1 MREGERLSRLQEDNR
16 RELIAKSKS
25 SVKGHQRFNRRNKSR
40 IHNTVKAMNSIDMN
54 KLFKDDILTVNI
66 PVKGE
71 TDEYIVRITFGGFLE
86 ILRDQI
92 DSSGELSFR
101 EVSRAAIIGFNKD
114 DVYIN
119 CTCPDWKYRFAY
131 FATRNQL
138 NSGTPET
145 RPSNITNPD
154 DSLGS
159 ACKHVLLVL
168 NNTSWIV
175 RVSRVIVNYI
185 KYMERHYSKLYVDI
199 IYPAIYGKEYTEPVQ
214 LTLDDVEDNSELST
228 GTDTLDTANEY
239 NKNRTRFQ
247 PGNKLGNKFKS
258 KDTGVD
264 DKQMSFDDYNEDDE
278 L

>member
-1 MREGERLSRLQEDNR
+1 MNKLLEDNR

-25 SVKGHQRFNRRNKSR
+25 SHKGHQRFNRRNKSR
-40 IHNTVKAMNSIDMN
+40 IQNTVKAMNSIDMN

-71 TDEYIVRITFGGFLE
+71 TDNYVVRITFGGFLE

-92 DSSGELSFR
+92 NASGNFSFR

-175 RVSRVIVNYI
+175 RVSRVIANYV
-185 KYMERHYSKLYVDI
+185 KYMEKHYNKLYAEI
-199 IYPAIYGKEYTEPVQ
+199 IYPAIYGKKYEEPVQ
-214 LTLDDVEDNSELST
+214 MTMDDSDTLATDSDTSTLDA
-228 GTDTLDTANEY
+228 ANEY
-239 NKNRTRFQ
+239 TRKSSQFQ
-247 PGNKLGNKFKS
+247 QGNKQGRKFVSQK
-258 KDTGVD
+258 KVD
-264 DKQMSFDDYNEDDE
+264 DGQMSMDDYNEDDV

>member
-1 MREGERLSRLQEDNR
+1 MSVLHEDKR
-16 RELIAKSKS
+16 SELIAKSKS
-25 SVKGHQRFNRRNKSR
+25 SHKGHQRFNRRNKSR

-71 TDEYIVRITFGGFLE
+71 TDDYVVRITFGGFLE

-92 DSSGELSFR
+92 NASGSLSFR
-101 EVSRAAIIGFNKD
+101 EVSRAAIIGFNRD

-175 RVSRVIVNYI
+175 RVSRVIVNYV
-185 KYMERHYSKLYVDI
+185 KYMEKHYNKLYADI
-199 IYPAIYGKEYTEPVQ
+199 IYPAIYGKEYEDPVQ
-214 LTLDDVEDNSELST
+214 MTLDDDDSLAT
-228 GTDTLDTANEY
+228 DADTDTLDAANEY
-239 NKNRTRFQ
+239 SKKSTQFQ
-247 PGNKLGNKFKS
+247 QGNKLGRKFTPSNKS
-258 KDTGVD
+258 DQD
-264 DKQMSFDDYNEDDE
+264 QMSMDDYNEDDI